1 MKANYVQCN
10 QSCNQG
16 RECVC
21 DPDGSYNEWAYQVL
35 IYIYLVSI
43 SGIVGFVLGVR
54 T

>member
-21 DPDGSYNEWAYQVL
+21 DPDGSYNEWVCRMLMQFYL
-35 IYIYLVSI
+35 IIVSGVI
-43 SGIVGFVLGVR
+43 GFLLGAQ